1 MEANAGAPALLVEAD
16 ARVKSSILLAHS
28 MSEPLAII
36 KSAGGDMTQM
46 ANDYVVMRLLQQIAE
61 PGGRTIVP
69 VGQLGQ
75 TPIMIQPG
83 EG

>member
-1 MEANAGAPALLVEAD
+1 
-16 ARVKSSILLAHS
+16 

-36 KSAGGDMTQM
+36 KSASGNMMQM

-61 PGGRTIVP
+61 PGGRTIVL

>member
-1 MEANAGAPALLVEAD
+1 
-16 ARVKSSILLAHS
+16 

-36 KSAGGDMTQM
+36 KSASGNMTQM

-61 PGGRTIVP
+61 PGGRTIVL

>member
-1 MEANAGAPALLVEAD
+1 LVEAD
-16 ARVKSSILLAHS
+16 ARAKSSILLAHS

-36 KSAGGDMTQM
+36 KSASGNMMQM

-61 PGGRTIVP
+61 PGGRTIVL